1 MPRTKKRTISFHSL
15 YALSKGRRADVEPPN
30 WVTVFEELGKKSVEE
45 LTVGDVVFVPE
56 VLADGRPVLSM
67 HEPLDTAF
75 MTQIDKAHRVSDLL
89 GQNVEDPQ
97 VAHSTAVAFLPGLPI
112 VALAQGGQRGC
123 PSITHVVQF
132 LDKALPLNGDSHWA
146 SQPTLDPDKLLRFRA
161 EAEGVH
167 SFSAR
172 YSTARNLFTPVDDEG
187 ILSFTDRVA
196 EHLHGDLEVQVKIS
210 LSPDAPSSA
219 RARFKAMLSHSL
231 PRIVSN
237 PRSGAK
243 AVAILGNGIHEEMNL
258 VAQRLS
264 IAIDLDQTTSE
275 SRRFSALRDRVAA
288 VGAEYEDGLRA
299 LREG

>member
-1 MPRTKKRTISFHSL
+1 MKRTKKRTISFHSL
-15 YALSKGRRADVEPPN
+15 YGLSQGRRADVSAPD
-30 WVTVFEELGKKSVEE
+30 WQGSFRQLALLSVDD
-45 LTVGDVVFVPE
+45 LTIGNVIFVPE
-56 VLADGRPVLSM
+56 IIADDRPVLSI

-75 MTQIDKAHRVSDLL
+75 MTQIDKTHHVTDLL
-89 GQNVEDPQ
+89 GQDVKDPQ

-123 PSITHVVQF
+123 PSMSDVVSF
-132 LDKALPLNGDSHWA
+132 LDKALPLEGDSHWA
-146 SQPTLDPDKLLRFRA
+146 SEPTLDPDKLNRFRT

-167 SFSAR
+167 AFSAR
-172 YSTARNLFTPVDDEG
+172 YSTARNLFTPVDDGG
-187 ILSFTDRVA
+187 ILALTDRVA
-196 EHLHGDLEVQVKIS
+196 EHLNGDLDVQIKIS
-210 LSPDAPSSA
+210 LRQDAPASA
-219 RARFKAMLSHSL
+219 RARFKAMLDHSL

-243 AVAILGNGIHEEMNL
+243 ATAVLGDGVHEEMNL

-264 IAIDLDQTTSE
+264 ITVDLDQTTSE

-288 VGAEYEDGLRA
+288 VGAEHENEFRA